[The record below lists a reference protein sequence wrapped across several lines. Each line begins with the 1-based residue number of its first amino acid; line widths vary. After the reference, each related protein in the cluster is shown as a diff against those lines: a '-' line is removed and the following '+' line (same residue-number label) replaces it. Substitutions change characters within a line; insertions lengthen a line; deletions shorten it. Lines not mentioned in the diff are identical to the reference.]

1 MGGEGRRGM
10 TGAPAYQQTL
20 RNLNEALRQE
30 LAALDSGD
38 VAALESSTA
47 SKLAAISALQ
57 LSPLVAPDDETEALI
72 PEGAALCEQ
81 AALRVTLLLAG
92 IERRLHG
99 LAHAA
104 GHAPAAA
111 YGRDA
116 RIAGA
121 YGSIRYDE
129 DRVGTECGITCRCR
143 W

>member
-1 MGGEGRRGM
+1 M

-72 PEGAALCEQ
+72 HEGAALCEQ
-81 AALRVTLLLAG
+81 AALRVNLLLAG
-92 IERRLHG
+92 IERRLNV
-99 LAHAA
+99 LAYAA
-104 GHAPAAA
+104 GTAPAAA
-111 YGRDA
+111 YGREGRTA
-116 RIAGA
+116 GGYRRIALDSTEASGA
-121 YGSIRYDE
+121 GKKCVRTVRSRGEPYA
-129 DRVGTECGITCRCR
+129 
-143 W
+143 

>member
-1 MGGEGRRGM
+1 M

-72 PEGAALCEQ
+72 HEGAALCEQ
-81 AALRVTLLLAG
+81 AALRVNLLRSEEHTSELQS
-92 IERRLHG
+92 LM
-99 LAHAA
+99 
-104 GHAPAAA
+104 
-111 YGRDA
+111 
-116 RIAGA
+116 RISYAVFFLKKEN
-121 YGSIRYDE
+121 SN
-129 DRVGTECGITCRCR
+129 
-143 W
+143 

>member
-1 MGGEGRRGM
+1 M

-72 PEGAALCEQ
+72 HEGAALCEQ
-81 AALRVTLLLAG
+81 AAIR
-92 IERRLHG
+92 
-99 LAHAA
+99 
-104 GHAPAAA
+104 
-111 YGRDA
+111 GRSEA
-116 RIAGA
+116 R
-121 YGSIRYDE
+121 
-129 DRVGTECGITCRCR
+129 RVGNECVSTCRSR
-143 W
+143 WSPYH